1 VLTDDE
7 RGALAEGRK
16 IELEAATIGGKDL
29 HHCLIS
35 IHRIQYLI
43 TLTMFHKLLR
53 PRVPLFSPLSCH
65 SNVRTMA
72 TIRSS
77 LSHEERTAQE
87 PREARLEPVTVSR
100 IDTVN
105 DTIRLIRLSAMKPGH
120 TLKVLISYPFG
131 ASHHFVARNTK
142 SDNIHQS
149 KVSSRPMARRLYPL
163 PPKSRWFHHN
173 LYAFRPRNP
182 HL

>member
-1 VLTDDE
+1 
-7 RGALAEGRK
+7 
-16 IELEAATIGGKDL
+16 
-29 HHCLIS
+29 
-35 IHRIQYLI
+35 
-43 TLTMFHKLLR
+43 
-53 PRVPLFSPLSCH
+53 
-65 SNVRTMA
+65 MA

-120 TLKVLISYPFG
+120 TLKVHISYPFSG
-131 ASHHFVARNTK
+131 LHHFVARSTK

-149 KVSSRPMARRLYPL
+149 KVPPRPMARRLHPL
-163 PPKSRWFHHN
+163 SPKSRWFHHN
-173 LYAFRPRNP
+173 LHTFRPRKTHP
-182 HL
+182 